1 MGGADETRP
10 VIIAS
15 PRVPL
20 SSSPFVRPPTM
31 IDDRATRLPATESM
45 SDSDPPPSPD
55 YPAEDRRRGSD
66 AGEGEGS
73 SSHRAELEEEDEEG
87 GEGAAP
93 VGGTPADEIVSRL
106 EELMLGAAEPR
117 LSVEQLR
124 VNDQLQQDEVVT
136 C

>member
-1 MGGADETRP
+1 
-10 VIIAS
+10 
-15 PRVPL
+15 
-20 SSSPFVRPPTM
+20 M
-31 IDDRATRLPATESM
+31 IDDRVTRLPATASM
-45 SDSDPPPSPD
+45 SHTDPPPFPD

-73 SSHRAELEEEDEEG
+73 SSHRAQLEEEDEG
-87 GEGAAP
+87 DGEGTAP

-106 EELMLGAAEPR
+106 EELRLGAAEPR
-117 LSVEQLR
+117 LSEEQLR